1 MSYPAP
7 AELRTVA
14 GGGQRVGTRRYLA
27 DWRGLLLGQ
36 AVIAR
41 QMIRKVLEGRL
52 MMPEEDEDGRRY
64 RFTGHAGIGRLVLA
78 TPIAKNMVTPGG
90 FARMWE
96 RQVRVGLAVA

>member
-1 MSYPAP
+1 M
-7 AELRTVA
+7 
-14 GGGQRVGTRRYLA
+14 
-27 DWRGLLLGQ
+27 GQ

-78 TPIAKNMVTPGG
+78 TPIAKNMVTRGG
-90 FARMWE
+90 FAGVSTVELHGVIRVAEAVRRFSQWSVPEE
-96 RQVRVGLAVA
+96 RPSTRRPDA